1 MKKSDELNELL
12 RESNNELK
20 EALIKIYGNPSYDEM
35 LKLSA
40 MDDLFKMPFSL
51 KRFYLSCY
59 DCLKKATS
67 EADYEENKLTQF
79 TRIDYNL
86 TLIKLL
92 SMYGQKMRNYNLFC
106 RIRFVDDNAVLLENI
121 GKLFVLLEAFN
132 RIKVSEYSRY
142 SDLFFNISFIN
153 RMYPNNYSTSNEAIE
168 IIRHNLDN
176 PIKRYSQDYNIYDAN
191 ERHILIK
198 SINADINSKKRVF
211 KG

>member
-1 MKKSDELNELL
+1 MKKLDELNELL
-12 RESNNELK
+12 RESNDELK

-92 SMYGQKMRNYNLFC
+92 SMYGQKMRNYNLSC
-106 RIRFVDDNAVLLENI
+106 RIRFVDDTVLLENI

-176 PIKRYSQDYNIYDAN
+176 PIKRYSQDYNIYDTN

-198 SINADINSKKRVF
+198 AINADINSKKRVF

>member
-1 MKKSDELNELL
+1 MIRLDEMNELL

-20 EALIKIYGNPSYDEM
+20 ETFMEFYGNPSYDEI

-40 MDDLFKMPFSL
+40 MEDLFRMPFSL
-51 KRFYLSCY
+51 KRFYLSYY

-79 TRIDYNL
+79 KRIDYNL

-92 SMYGQKMRNYNLFC
+92 SMYGQKMRNYSLFC
-106 RIRFVDDNAVLLENI
+106 RIRIVDDNTVLLESI

-142 SDLFFNISFIN
+142 SDLFFNVPFIN
-153 RMYPNNYSTSNEAIE
+153 NICPNHYSTSNEAIN
-168 IIRHNLDN
+168 IIHHNLDD
-176 PIKRYSQDYNIYDAN
+176 PIKRYSQDYNIYDDN
-191 ERHILIK
+191 DRHILIK

>member
-92 SMYGQKMRNYNLFC
+92 SMYGQKMRNYNLFY
-106 RIRFVDDNAVLLENI
+106 RIRIVDDNTVLLENI

-153 RMYPNNYSTSNEAIE
+153 RMYPNNHSTSNEAIE

-191 ERHILIK
+191 GRHILIK